1 MILLL
6 IIIIVFVW
14 FFNKKMK
21 GIIETKQEYNVDEKF
36 IVKNRFSRWYAR
48 FYGADWRADR
58 LNNIINFFDS
68 SNRKIFKESMQ
79 YLVLYENKSILIYTY
94 STFWKYIKAED
105 IEDIRIEKDGKTTSL
120 SGAIGGYLVAGGI
133 GGLIGSVKNAKMTIH
148 IITKGF
154 DATNYSI
161 EIKDSKNMVEIS
173 NLLFQLYKVE

>member
-6 IIIIVFVW
+6 IIIIIFVW

-79 YLVLYENKSILIYTY
+79 
-94 STFWKYIKAED
+94 
-105 IEDIRIEKDGKTTSL
+105 
-120 SGAIGGYLVAGGI
+120 
-133 GGLIGSVKNAKMTIH
+133 
-148 IITKGF
+148 
-154 DATNYSI
+154 
-161 EIKDSKNMVEIS
+161 
-173 NLLFQLYKVE
+173 